1 MGNRLSSPDSHHL
14 SGPDRAGEVVA
25 DLFRQ
30 ERARLLATLIRLCD
44 GDYEAAEDALAE
56 AVSAALLRWPRD
68 GIPDRPAA
76 WIATAARNRALDQRR
91 RRRVRGVSLPPEEL
105 DREAPGVPPPDLPTH
120 GWAAEDDPLRLIFT
134 CCHPALSPE
143 ARVALTLQAVA
154 GLTAR
159 EIGRAY
165 LVPEATMAQRLVR
178 AKRKIRN
185 AGIPYRVP
193 PPELLPQRLDPV
205 LDVVYLIFNEGYAA
219 TGGDDLVRRELCAEA
234 IGLGRSLARLLPGEP
249 EVLGLLALML
259 LHDARRPART
269 AADGR
274 MILLEEQDRGLWDRA
289 AITEGVEVLDRAL
302 VHRRPGP
309 YQVQAAIAALHG
321 TAATPEATD
330 WMQIA
335 ALYSRLHA
343 LLPTPVVALNRAAA
357 VGMAVGPEAGLE
369 ILDALAQEGHLDGY
383 HLFHAARADLLRRSG
398 RTPEAAE
405 AYRSA
410 LRHVSNPVER
420 AFLLRRLE
428 AVAAPPGPGSDSG
441 GV

>member
-1 MGNRLSSPDSHHL
+1 VGHRLRGSQPDHHL
-14 SGPDRAGEVVA
+14 SGLPDRAGEVVA
-25 DLFRQ
+25 ELFRR
-30 ERARLLATLIRLCD
+30 ERGALLAPLIRLCD
-44 GDYEAAEDALAE
+44 GDYEGAEDALAE
-56 AVSAALLRWPRD
+56 AVAAALRRWPAD
-68 GIPDRPAA
+68 GIPERPVA
-76 WIATAARNRALDQRR
+76 WLATAARNRALDQRR
-91 RRRVRGVSLPPEEL
+91 RRRVRGVTLPPEEL
-105 DREAPGVPPPDLPTH
+105 DRGGGAEAPKGPPGH
-120 GWAAEDDPLRLIFT
+120 GWGVEDDLLRLIFT

-159 EIGRAY
+159 EIGRAF

-178 AKRKIRN
+178 AKRKIRD
-185 AGIPYRVP
+185 AGIPYRIP
-193 PPELLPQRLDPV
+193 PPELLPQRLDSV
-205 LDVVYLIFNEGYAA
+205 LEVAYLIFNEGYAA
-219 TGGDDLVRRELCAEA
+219 TGGDDLVRSELCAEA
-234 IGLGRSLARLLPGEP
+234 IGLGRSLVRLLPGEP

-269 AADGR
+269 DPEGR
-274 MILLEEQDRGLWDRA
+274 MVLLEEQDRGLWDRA

-321 TAATPEATD
+321 TASTPEATD

-369 ILDALAQEGHLDGY
+369 LLDALARDGDLEGY

-398 RTPEAAE
+398 RRGEAAE
-405 AYRSA
+405 AYRAA
-410 LRHVSNPVER
+410 LHHVSNPVER
-420 AFLLRRLE
+420 GFLLHRLDE
-428 AVAAPPGPGSDSG
+428 LTGTEEGSG